1 MALKKLLPIV
11 VSLSVS
17 SILGAAVVNAQ
28 PVTPAQPSVTTT
40 TTSSPSNTPNS
51 PSAATSPTSST
62 VKTLPSP
69 GTVAIT
75 FDDGPSSYTPQIL
88 AILKKYHVKATFFMV
103 GEMAKRHPEIVK
115 MVLAD
120 GHAIGNHTNT
130 HPFLTKLNNDRL
142 VQEIDMP
149 QTIIFGIA
157 GVKPV
162 CLRYPYD
169 AHNQHVNDTIRQQG
183 LTPVGVDLDSR
194 DYKRPGV
201 DKMVASVV
209 GSAKSGSVILFHD
222 GCTKREQTVAA
233 LSRVIEGIQKKGLG
247 FSQICAQ

>member
-11 VSLSVS
+11 VTFSVS
-17 SILGAAVVNAQ
+17 SLLGAAVVQAQ
-28 PVTPAQPSVTTT
+28 PATPVNTTLTPTSHSVTNTT
-40 TTSSPSNTPNS
+40 PVSSSKGSTTSST
-51 PSAATSPTSST
+51 A
-62 VKTLPSP
+62 VQTLPTP

-75 FDDGPSSYTPQIL
+75 FDDGPSRYTPQIL

-120 GHAIGNHTNT
+120 GHAIGNHTNS
-130 HPFLTKLNNDRL
+130 HPFLTKLNDDRL

-169 AHNQHVNDTIRQQG
+169 AHNQHVNNTIRQQG